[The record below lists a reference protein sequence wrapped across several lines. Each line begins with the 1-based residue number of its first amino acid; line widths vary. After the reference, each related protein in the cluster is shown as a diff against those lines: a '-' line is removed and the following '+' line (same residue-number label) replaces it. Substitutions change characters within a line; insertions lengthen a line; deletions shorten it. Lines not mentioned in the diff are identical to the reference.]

1 MAINVSSISEYVD
14 VNRDELFVKAIA
26 SAKSI
31 DYMENMLDVKYK
43 SALNYLNS
51 TVVLGD
57 GSECGW
63 NAQGEDT
70 ITQKFVEVFPIAV
83 NKEFCHKDLRKTWA
97 NHQLV
102 FEAGRET
109 LPFEQKF
116 IESNMAE
123 IKKAVEKLVWSGNV
137 SLSIDGLIKQINAEA
152 TAVKVGEK
160 ATVKEAIDATIES
173 IPAGALEKGVNLFLS
188 WSDFRKYVAE
198 LNAECCGSRPMI
210 DANVDTL
217 GYFGDSR
224 ITLVPVAGLEGTKTI
239 VSAPYDALVFAT
251 DVNDSESTFDFWYD
265 KKEDKFLL
273 KVLFNAGTAVKY
285 ADEVTIAT
293 IA

>member
-1 MAINVSSISEYVD
+1 MAINVNSISEYVD

-116 IESNMAE
+116 IESNMTE

-265 KKEDKFLL
+265 KKDDKFLL

>member
-97 NHQLV
+97 NYQLV

-273 KVLFNAGTAVKY
+273 KVLFNIGTAVKY